1 MPDIIE
7 CPACRGRDVDVVKP
21 WSLGKNHHAV
31 ACLTCGLLFV
41 DPQPPQ
47 EVLDAYYAPEGGW
60 QASREE
66 KAKPP
71 QTRTKGAAPAM
82 MAALDRHFMAS
93 VPAAGAKVFDF
104 GCGTGLWLNTFQD
117 HGWDTYGLEP
127 CNDAAFVRHKRLSA
141 IPAEPQFDLVIAY
154 HVFEHLPRPMDTLRE
169 LVAALRPGGY
179 FLVSVPRLDALAVHR
194 DFKYC
199 LHRRNHIV
207 AYTEACLRGLFAR
220 ADMEVVEALH
230 HLDERFS
237 KGLPLRLRLLARKT
251 AATTVVADPAG
262 ALKPVIEAYVA
273 LRQQPA

>member
-1 MPDIIE
+1 VLREGTLQERTSEDALETSATGTKILT
-7 CPACRGRDVDVVKP
+7 RGATPVLNRFGQDCL
-21 WSLGKNHHAV
+21 SCHA
-31 ACLTCGLLFV
+31 
-41 DPQPPQ
+41 
-47 EVLDAYYAPEGGW
+47 
-60 QASREE
+60 
-66 KAKPP
+66 K
-71 QTRTKGAAPAM
+71 
-82 MAALDRHFMAS
+82 
-93 VPAAGAKVFDF
+93 
-104 GCGTGLWLNTFQD
+104 
-117 HGWDTYGLEP
+117 
-127 CNDAAFVRHKRLSA
+127 
-141 IPAEPQFDLVIAY
+141 AEPQFDLVIAY

-220 ADMEVVEALH
+220 ADVEVVEALH

-251 AATTVVADPAG
+251 AATAVVADPAG